1 MPGNGLL
8 EQMLA
13 TSGIDLK
20 DKMGIKDNN
29 LEIVMGAN
37 DLKAILISKD
47 PKMKDA
53 VEIVI
58 ENNQIK
64 MKFKLL
70 G

>member
-47 PKMKDA
+47 PKMKEA